1 MRPSPLLEMWE
12 KPEAAGQPVGAIA
25 TTFVLDPDFFERNC
39 LPRFLALETT
49 SEGSGTV
56 EDLIA
61 ELELQQELRAP
72 SVIVLADRS
81 AQVERSSLL
90 WDLLSCKV
98 LPNGYLH
105 SKVALLMWEKATRVI
120 IGSANLTPAGY
131 RYNVEMALCGE
142 VGPDCLVSSDTLL
155 ALADEIES
163 YGALVPGLE
172 GDQPVARRLAD
183 LLSVFRE
190 RVLRESSR
198 HGQVR
203 NAAAPTNPK
212 TSPLDSLDEVW
223 SGSRPLTAAHLSA
236 YWDESDDSAVKAV
249 RAILTGRPAKDRP
262 QTIAVRIGPTG
273 TAALPAPEVLEAHD
287 VAVCHLKQ
295 SDDEVRSLHAKCL
308 VITGEQ
314 TVAAL
319 IGSSNHTRAGL
330 GLGAGRRHREFNV
343 WLAASRRSK
352 EGRELERLVSLAGR
366 LDHSILDGATTGVDE
381 DEPDGLTLL
390 PAFFGMCR
398 VALSDGAWHF
408 SLTFES
414 AGEPDSWTIRLP
426 DGHLILDSSGWSKR
440 SRPTSI
446 QVPMDGEELPAFLRV
461 AWDASEASWAVI
473 ADDRQFVP
481 APTQLTHLRAEQILS
496 ALASGKAPI
505 HLLRDLIEQLERLPA
520 QGRTDPLRSVETD
533 PLKRFDT
540 QSTLLRRG
548 RALSKA
554 LSELERRLSSPVPT
568 VEALQARLRG
578 PLGPEFIGDRIQDD
592 VGQERMSVHEGI
604 FTIAEIALSVGRV
617 DWETTLEHVDQSDGR
632 AIVRATLDALE
643 NHVEALSIP
652 DDDVSDYACLA
663 MKEARSCLA

>member
-1 MRPSPLLEMWE
+1 MKASPLLEMWE
-12 KPEAAGQPVGAIA
+12 RPESAGQPVGAIA
-25 TTFVLDPDFFERNC
+25 TTFALDPDFFERNC

-49 SEGSGTV
+49 SEGAGSIDDV
-56 EDLIA
+56 IA
-61 ELELQQELRAP
+61 ELELQQELRSP

-98 LPNGYLH
+98 PNGYLH
-105 SKVALLMWEKATRVI
+105 SKVALLMWEKATRVV

-131 RYNVEMALCGE
+131 RYNVEIALSAE
-142 VGPDCLVSSDTLL
+142 VGPDCLLSNDTLL

-163 YGALVPGLE
+163 YAGLVPGLE
-172 GDQPVARRLAD
+172 RDQPVARRLTD
-183 LLSVFRE
+183 LLSAFRE
-190 RVLRESSR
+190 RVRRESSR
-198 HGQVR
+198 PGKIK

-212 TSPLDSLDEVW
+212 ASPLDRLDEVW
-223 SGSRPLTAAHLSA
+223 SGSRPLTATHLSA
-236 YWDESDDSAVKAV
+236 YWDEFDDSAVRAV
-249 RAILTGRPAKDRP
+249 RGVLTGRPSKNRS
-262 QTIAVRIGPTG
+262 QTIAVGIGPAG
-273 TAALPAPEVLEAHD
+273 TAALPTLEVLGAHD
-287 VAVCHLKQ
+287 VAVCELRRA
-295 SDDEVRSLHAKCL
+295 DDEARTVHAKCL
-308 VITGEQ
+308 VIAGEQ

-330 GLGAGRRHREFNV
+330 GLGAGRRHRELNV

-352 EGRELERLVSLAGR
+352 EGRELEKLVRLAGR
-366 LDHSILDGATTGVDE
+366 IEPASLDLATTGVDE
-381 DEPDGLTLL
+381 DEPDGLALL
-390 PAFFGMCR
+390 PTFFGMCR
-398 VALSDGAWHF
+398 ADLIDGAWHL

-414 AGEPDSWTIRLP
+414 TGEPDSWAICLP
-426 DGHLILDSSGWSKR
+426 DGRSILDSSGWTER
-440 SRPTSI
+440 SCPSSI
-446 QVPMDGEELPAFLRV
+446 QVPMGGGEPPAFLRV

-473 ADDRQFVP
+473 ADDRQSVP
-481 APTQLTHLRAEQILS
+481 VAIQLTHLRAEQILT

-632 AIVRATLDALE
+632 AVVRATLDALE

-663 MKEARSCLA
+663 MKEATSCLA